1 MPDKIKMI
9 FENFGNWTVQNRE
22 MVLYLVA
29 GKTDIMTILKGEP
42 YL

>member
-1 MPDKIKMI
+1 MPDKIERML
-9 FENFGNWTVQNRE
+9 ENFGNWTVQKRE
-22 MVLYLVA
+22 MVLYWVT